1 MSRVARIAGRA
12 SRGRAQTLKTLRQA
26 CEHAD
31 AWIID
36 SRNRTRAQAVLV
48 IGVTHAMLDRLIDGI
63 GRADVALSAES
74 YRVIERI
81 APGRAQ
87 DTLSL
92 SLAIDFD

>member
-1 MSRVARIAGRA
+1 MSRAARIGGRA
-12 SRGRAQTLKTLRQA
+12 SQGRRQTLKLLHQA
-26 CEHAD
+26 CERAD

-36 SRNRTRAQAVLV
+36 SRNRSRGQAVLV

-81 APGRAQ
+81 APGRAR
-87 DTLSL
+87 DTLAL